1 MLIINSSSIKIKW
14 VFYNIIYVCTLLK
27 KYANK
32 MKLFWIIIIKSTLTN
47 WCCCWINIAKWQRIF
62 KSYSYVAS
70 NWNSISDETV
80 KNNFLKQLNMIKK
93 KLSLMVKK
101 YVAEIKHT
109 FRFYQNTPFIIG
121 VVSIVIL
128 T

>member
-32 MKLFWIIIIKSTLTN
+32 MKLFWIIIIKSTFTN
-47 WCCCWINIAKWQRIF
+47 WCCCWINIAKWQWIF

-93 KLSLMVKK
+93 IKFNGQKLCCRNQTYL
-101 YVAEIKHT
+101 
-109 FRFYQNTPFIIG
+109 
-121 VVSIVIL
+121 
-128 T
+128 